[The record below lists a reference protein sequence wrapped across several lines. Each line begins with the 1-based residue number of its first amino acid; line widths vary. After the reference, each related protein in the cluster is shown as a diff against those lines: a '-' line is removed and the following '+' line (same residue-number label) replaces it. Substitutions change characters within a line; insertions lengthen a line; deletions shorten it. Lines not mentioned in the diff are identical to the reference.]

1 MHIAE
6 GVLSAPILISGGALA
21 VGGCALGLKKLD
33 ESRLMPAAL
42 LSAAFFTGSLLHVP
56 IGPATSA
63 HLLLN
68 GLTGVLMGWVAFPV
82 IAVALLLQALLFQF
96 GGITVLGVNTWNM
109 AMPAVI
115 VGIAARPWLKRAGCL
130 RLTAAFLGGALGVLG
145 AALLTALS
153 LAFTDEGF
161 ATAAKL
167 LFIAH
172 LPIAVVEGLVTV
184 SVVSFLA
191 KVRPEMLAARPG
203 S

>member
-6 GVLSAPILISGGALA
+6 GVLSAPILISGGVLA

-115 VGIAARPWLKRAGCL
+115 VGIAARPWLRRAGCL
-130 RLTAAFLGGALGVLG
+130 RFTAAFLGGALGVLG

>member
-6 GVLSAPILISGGALA
+6 GVLSAPILISGGVLA

-115 VGIAARPWLKRAGCL
+115 VGIAARPWLRRADCL